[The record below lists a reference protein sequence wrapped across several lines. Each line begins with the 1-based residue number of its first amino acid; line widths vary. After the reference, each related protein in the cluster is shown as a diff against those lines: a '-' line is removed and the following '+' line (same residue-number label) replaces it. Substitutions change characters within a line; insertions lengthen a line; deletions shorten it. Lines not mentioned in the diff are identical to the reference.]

1 MQAYVI
7 NRFGGPEVF
16 EPMTLP
22 RPEPRSGQVLI
33 RVAASSVNPVDC
45 KIRRGDVPVGPE
57 FPAVLH
63 ADVSGVV
70 EEVGAE
76 VKQFAAGDEVYGCA
90 GGLIGRP
97 GALAEYMLADA
108 ALLAPRPEKLSL
120 QDAAV
125 VPLVGI
131 TAWEAIVE
139 KGAVQPD
146 EQVLIHGG
154 TGGVGHMAVQLA
166 NWRGARVAATSGQ
179 AGKLKQAGQVGVKD
193 TINYRE
199 ETVEQ
204 YVDRCTDGRGF
215 DLVFDTVGQPVLDQS
230 IAAAALKG
238 RVVTIGGRST
248 LDLKP
253 AFQKSL
259 SLHTVFMLINML
271 HNYNQAA
278 HGEILRELA
287 GLIDAGRIK
296 PLIHE
301 RRFGFSEVAEAHA
314 LLESGKAMG
323 KISLVADW
331 G

>member
-16 EPMTLP
+16 EPATLP
-22 RPEPRSGQVLI
+22 RPAPGPGQVLI

-63 ADVSGVV
+63 GDVAGVV
-70 EEVGAE
+70 EEVGAQ
-76 VKQFAAGDEVYGCA
+76 VQRFAVGDEVYGCA

-108 ALLAPRPEKLSL
+108 DLLAPRPAGLSL
-120 QDAAV
+120 EAAAV

-131 TAWEAIVE
+131 TAWEAVIE
-139 KGAVQPD
+139 KGAVQPG

-166 NWRGARVAATSGQ
+166 SWCGARVAATSG
-179 AGKLKQAGQVGVKD
+179 APGKLKQAEQLGVKD
-193 TINYRE
+193 PIDYRQ

-204 YVDRCTDGRGF
+204 YVERCTDGRGF
-215 DLVFDTVGQPVLDQS
+215 DLIFDTVGQPVLDQS

-271 HNYNQAA
+271 HNYNRAA
-278 HGEILRELA
+278 HGAILRELA
-287 GLIDAGRIK
+287 GLIDVGRVK

-301 RRFGFSEVAEAHA
+301 QRFGFSEVAEAHA